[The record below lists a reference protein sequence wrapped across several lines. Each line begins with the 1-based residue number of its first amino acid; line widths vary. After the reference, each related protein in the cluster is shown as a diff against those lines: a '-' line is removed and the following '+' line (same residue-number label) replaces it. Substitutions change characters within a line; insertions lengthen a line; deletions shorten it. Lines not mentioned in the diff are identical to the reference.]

1 MQKPLQFRISAA
13 LKNIIGSDLISDDY
27 IAIFELVKNAYDAH
41 ATRVE
46 ILFENV
52 NRPNA
57 KIVVLDNGK
66 GMDYNDLNNKWL
78 FVAYSAKKE
87 GTEEENYSYRD
98 RIKVKR
104 AYAGAKGIGRFSCDR
119 LGGTLYL
126 ETIKDEEGAK
136 VETLLT
142 EWDKFEGDIKDEF
155 VNISVLH
162 DTIDKSSYD
171 LKHGTV
177 LEITNL
183 KSEWS
188 REKFLKLKG
197 DLAKLIN
204 PNTQP
209 EDDQFEIEL
218 IVPDERSQDASKND
232 YVDIVNGKV
241 QNLIFETLDLKTTK
255 IISKVSGEE
264 TKEIETSLIEGGKLV
279 YRIIEESPFS
289 KLHDVDLEIYYLN
302 RSAKSTFTRRMGVE
316 PVNYGHIFVYKNGV
330 RIYPYG
336 ERGEDPLKI
345 DNRKVQGRTRYLGTR
360 EIMGYISINEP
371 NEELR
376 ETTSRGDGLLKT
388 NEYFQL
394 TEWFYQNLKRVER
407 YIIDIVD
414 WGNFLS
420 EDDFI
425 NFNESFVKTKGEG
438 GEIGI
443 KNVNENLLK
452 LIESISSG
460 RNIKSVELAP
470 DILEI
475 LDQKSERSVQ
485 KSLQNISEALESEVF
500 DKGEILERVRQT
512 SEKFERLKKSK
523 DEAENEA
530 LEKLL
535 ENEELTVDLEKEKK
549 KGAFQGALIGTDK
562 ERIIS
567 MQHQV
572 FHSSS
577 RIHRNLKL
585 LMKKLNPK
593 NLDEA
598 TKKYIK
604 IISLEASKI
613 NSIANFITKANFNL
627 KASEIETDLVDFIID
642 YLNEVYI
649 HEDAI
654 IDTRLRIETQANG
667 ASFVKTIRPLE
678 ITAVLDNF
686 ISNAEKAINSI
697 NPILSISFKVVNSQ
711 LVIKIADN
719 GKGIKQEV
727 LGEIFDLGYT
737 TTDGSGIGLFQ
748 VHDIIVNKMKGEIK
762 VDSELNK
769 GTTFT
774 LTIP

>member
-41 ATRVE
+41 ASRVE
-46 ILFENV
+46 ILFDQINT
-52 NRPNA
+52 PNA
-57 KIVVLDNGK
+57 KIVIKDNGK
-66 GMDYNDLNNKWL
+66 GMNYDDLINKWL

-87 GTEEENYSYRD
+87 GTEEEGYNYRD

-126 ETIKDEEGAK
+126 ETIKDEESAK

-142 EWDKFEGDIKDEF
+142 EWDKFEEDIKEEF

-162 DTIDKSSYD
+162 DTIDKSNYG
-171 LKHGTV
+171 LEHGTV

-188 REKFLKLKG
+188 RDKFLKLKG

-209 EDDQFEIEL
+209 ENDQFEIEL
-218 IVPDERSQDASKND
+218 IVPDEQREDESRSE
-232 YVDIVNGKV
+232 YGEIVNGKI

-255 IISKVSGEE
+255 IISRVSNEV
-264 TKEIETSLIEGGKLV
+264 KREIETSLIEGGKLV
-279 YRIIEESPFS
+279 YRIIEENLFS
-289 KLHDVDLEIYYLN
+289 RLNNVDLEIYFLN
-302 RSAKSTFTRRMGVE
+302 RSAKLTFTRRMGVE
-316 PVNYGHIFVYKNGV
+316 PVNFGHIFVYKNGV

-345 DNRKVQGRTRYLGTR
+345 DNRKAQGRTRYLGTR
-360 EIMGYISINEP
+360 EIIGYISINEP
-371 NEELR
+371 NDGLR

-388 NEYFQL
+388 KEYFEL
-394 TEWFYQNLKRVER
+394 IEWFYQNIKRVER

-425 NFNESFVKTKGEG
+425 NFNESFPKGEG
-438 GEIGI
+438 KEV
-443 KNVNENLLK
+443 KTENVNENLLK

-470 DILEI
+470 DILQI
-475 LDQKSERSVQ
+475 LEQKSEKSVQ
-485 KSLQNISEALESEVF
+485 QSLQHISEALESEVF
-500 DKGEILERVRQT
+500 DKKEILKRVRQT
-512 SEKFERLKKSK
+512 SEKLEQLKKAK

-530 LEKLL
+530 IDKLI
-535 ENEELTVDLEKEKK
+535 ENEALTETLEKEIK

-562 ERIIS
+562 ERIIA

-593 NLDEA
+593 TLDEA

-604 IISLEASKI
+604 VISLEASKI

-627 KASEIETDLVDFIID
+627 KASEIETNLVDFVID

-649 HEDAI
+649 HEDAV
-654 IDTRLRIETQANG
+654 IDTNLKISIVDNG
-667 ASFVKTIRPLE
+667 CSFVTSIRPLE
-678 ITAVLDNF
+678 ITTVLDNF
-686 ISNAEKAINSI
+686 ISNAEKAKASSLKFTFVKANS
-697 NPILSISFKVVNSQ
+697 NLQIL
-711 LVIKIADN
+711 IADDGQGVKPEN
-719 GKGIKQEV
+719 IE
-727 LGEIFDLGYT
+727 EIFDLGFT
-737 TTDGSGIGLFQ
+737 TTDGSGIGLYQ
-748 VHDIIVNKMKGEIK
+748 VQDIIVNKMNGTITVE
-762 VDSELNK
+762 SELNK
-769 GTTFT
+769 GTTFKIT
-774 LTIP
+774 MP

>member
-27 IAIFELVKNAYDAH
+27 IAIFELVKNSYDAH
-41 ATRVE
+41 ASRVE
-46 ILFENV
+46 ILFEQINT
-52 NRPNA
+52 PNA
-57 KIVVLDNGK
+57 RILIKDNGK
-66 GMDYNDLNNKWL
+66 GMNYDDLINKWL

-87 GTEEENYSYRD
+87 GTEEDGYDYRD

-126 ETIKDEEGAK
+126 ETIKDEQGAK

-142 EWDKFEGDIKDEF
+142 EWDKFEGNIKEEF
-155 VNISVLH
+155 VDISVLH
-162 DTIDKSSYD
+162 DTIKTSNYSQ
-171 LKHGTV
+171 KHGTV

-183 KSEWS
+183 KSDWN
-188 REKFLKLKG
+188 RQNFLELKAA
-197 DLAKLIN
+197 LAKLIN

-209 EDDQFEIEL
+209 QEDQFEIEL
-218 IVPDERSQDASKND
+218 IVPNEIEEDKKQSQYLDK
-232 YVDIVNGKV
+232 VNGKI
-241 QNLIFETLDLKTTK
+241 QNLIFDTLELKTTK
-255 IISKVSGEE
+255 IISKVSDQNLN
-264 TKEIETSLIEGGKLV
+264 EIETSLIEGGKLV
-279 YRIIEESPFS
+279 YRIVEENPFP
-289 KLHDVDLEIYYLN
+289 KLKNVDLEIFYLN
-302 RSAKSTFTRRMGVE
+302 RSAKITFSRRMGLQPVE
-316 PVNYGHIFVYKNGV
+316 YGHIFIYKNGV

-336 ERGEDPLKI
+336 DRYEDPLKM
-345 DNRKVQGRTRYLGTR
+345 DNRKTQGRTRYLGTR
-360 EIMGYISINEP
+360 EVIGYISINEP
-371 NEELR
+371 NDELR

-388 NEYFQL
+388 SEYFQL
-394 TEWFYQNLKRVER
+394 IEWFFQNLKRVER

-420 EDDFI
+420 VDDFI
-425 NFNESFVKTKGEG
+425 NFNESFTKGEG
-438 GEIGI
+438 EEIEI

-460 RNIKSVELAP
+460 KNIKSVELAP

-475 LDQKSERSVQ
+475 LEQKSEKSVQ

-500 DKGEILERVRQT
+500 DKQEILARVRQT
-512 SEKFERLKKSK
+512 SEKFEKLKRSK

-530 LEKLL
+530 FEKLL
-535 ENEELTVDLEKEKK
+535 ENEELTEDLEKEKK

-585 LMKKLNPK
+585 LMKSLNPK
-593 NLDEA
+593 LLDEA

-604 IISLEASKI
+604 VISLEASKI

-627 KASEIETDLVDFIID
+627 KASEIETDLVDFVID

-649 HEDAI
+649 YEDAV
-654 IDTRLRIETQANG
+654 IDTDLRISLKKNAV
-667 ASFVKTIRPLE
+667 SFVRTIRPLE

-686 ISNAEKAINSI
+686 ISNAEKAKATSLNFTFMNSDSKLQI
-697 NPILSISFKVVNSQ
+697 FIE
-711 LVIKIADN
+711 DN
-719 GKGIKQEV
+719 GQGIKREDV
-727 LGEIFDLGYT
+727 SEIFDLGYT
-737 TTDGSGIGLFQ
+737 TTEGSGIGLYQ
-748 VHDIIVNKMKGEIK
+748 VHDIIVNKMHGAIH

-769 GTTFT
+769 GTIFT

>member
-1 MQKPLQFRISAA
+1 MQKPLKFRISAA

-41 ATRVE
+41 ASRVE
-46 ILFENV
+46 ILFDQINT
-52 NRPNA
+52 PNA
-57 KIVVLDNGK
+57 KIVIKDNGK
-66 GMDYNDLNNKWL
+66 GMNYDDLINKWL

-87 GTEEENYSYRD
+87 GTEEESYNYRD
-98 RIKVKR
+98 KIKVKR

-126 ETIKDEEGAK
+126 ETIKNGENAE

-142 EWDKFEGDIKDEF
+142 EWDKFEEDIKDEF

-162 DTIDKSSYD
+162 DTINKSSYG
-171 LKHGTV
+171 LEHGTV

-183 KSEWS
+183 KSEWN
-188 REKFLKLKG
+188 REKLLKLKG

-209 EDDQFEIEL
+209 ENDQFEIEL
-218 IVPDERSQDASKND
+218 IVPDEQREDESRSE
-232 YVDIVNGKV
+232 YGEIVNGKI

-255 IISKVSGEE
+255 IVSKVSSKESN
-264 TKEIETSLIEGGKLV
+264 EIETSLIEGGKLV
-279 YRIIEESPFS
+279 YRIIEENPFS
-289 KLHDVDLEIYYLN
+289 DLYNVDLEIYFLN

-336 ERGEDPLKI
+336 ERGEDPFKI
-345 DNRKVQGRTRYLGTR
+345 DNRKVQGPSRYLGTR
-360 EIMGYISINEP
+360 EIIGYISINEP
-371 NEELR
+371 NNELR

-388 NEYFQL
+388 KEYFEL

-420 EDDFI
+420 EEDFI
-425 NFNESFVKTKGEG
+425 NFNESFTKGEG
-438 GEIGI
+438 EKVET

-460 RNIKSVELAP
+460 KNIKSVELAP
-470 DILEI
+470 DILQI
-475 LDQKSERSVQ
+475 LEQKSEKSVQ
-485 KSLQNISEALESEVF
+485 QSLRHISEALENEVF
-500 DKGEILERVRQT
+500 DKKDILERVRQT
-512 SEKFERLKKSK
+512 SEKLEQLKKAK
-523 DEAENEA
+523 DEAESEAFDKLIENEA
-530 LEKLL
+530 LA
-535 ENEELTVDLEKEKK
+535 ENLEKEIK

-562 ERIIS
+562 ERIIA

-585 LMKKLNPK
+585 LMKKLDLK
-593 NLDEA
+593 TLDEA

-604 IISLEASKI
+604 VISLETSKI

-627 KASEIETDLVDFIID
+627 KASEIETNLVDFMMD

-649 HEDAI
+649 HQDAV
-654 IDTRLRIETQANG
+654 IDTNLKISIEDNG
-667 ASFVKTIRPLE
+667 CLFIKSIRPLE
-678 ITAVLDNF
+678 ITTVLDNF
-686 ISNAEKAINSI
+686 ISNAEKAKASSLKFIFMKANS
-697 NPILSISFKVVNSQ
+697 NLQIL
-711 LVIKIADN
+711 IADDGQGVKPEN
-719 GKGIKQEV
+719 LEK
-727 LGEIFDLGYT
+727 IFDLGFT
-737 TTDGSGIGLFQ
+737 TTDGSGIGLYQ
-748 VHDIIVNKMKGEIK
+748 VQDIIVNKMNGTITVE
-762 VDSELNK
+762 SELKN
-769 GTTFT
+769 GTTFKIT
-774 LTIP
+774 LP

>member
-27 IAIFELVKNAYDAH
+27 IAIFELVKNSYDAH
-41 ATRVE
+41 ASRVE
-46 ILFENV
+46 ILFEQTNT
-52 NRPNA
+52 PNA
-57 KIVVLDNGK
+57 KIVIKDNGK
-66 GMDYNDLNNKWL
+66 GMNYDDLINKWL

-87 GTEEENYSYRD
+87 GTEEESYNFRD
-98 RIKVKR
+98 KIKVKR

-126 ETIKDEEGAK
+126 ETIKDEQGAK

-155 VNISVLH
+155 VDISVLH
-162 DTIDKSSYD
+162 DTIEKSNYG
-171 LKHGTV
+171 LKNGTV

-183 KSEWS
+183 KSDWS

-218 IVPDERSQDASKND
+218 IVPDEKSEDANKSD
-232 YVDIVNGKV
+232 YGDIVNGKV

-264 TKEIETSLIEGGKLV
+264 NKEIETSLIEGGKLV
-279 YRIIEESPFS
+279 YKIIEENPFS
-289 KLHDVDLEIYYLN
+289 KLNNVDLEIYYLN

-336 ERGEDPLKI
+336 ERGEDPLKM
-345 DNRKVQGRTRYLGTR
+345 DNRKTQGRTRYLGTR
-360 EIMGYISINEP
+360 EVIGYISINEP
-371 NEELR
+371 NDELR

-388 NEYFQL
+388 SEYFQL
-394 TEWFYQNLKRVER
+394 IEWFYQNLKRVER

-420 EDDFI
+420 VDDFI
-425 NFNESFVKTKGEG
+425 NFNESFTKTKGES
-438 GEIGI
+438 GEIEI

-460 RNIKSVELAP
+460 KNIKSVELAP

-475 LDQKSERSVQ
+475 LEQKSEKSVQ

-500 DKGEILERVRQT
+500 DKKEILERVRQT
-512 SEKFERLKKSK
+512 SEKFEQLKRSK

-530 LEKLL
+530 FEKLL
-535 ENEELTVDLEKEKK
+535 ENEELTEDLEKEIK

-585 LMKKLNPK
+585 LMKKLDPK
-593 NLDEA
+593 KLDEA

-604 IISLEASKI
+604 VISLEASKI

-627 KASEIETDLVDFIID
+627 KASEIETDLIDFIID

-649 HEDAI
+649 HEDAV
-654 IDTRLRIETQANG
+654 IDTNLRIALKKD
-667 ASFVKTIRPLE
+667 ADSFVRTIRPLE
-678 ITAVLDNF
+678 ITTVLDNF
-686 ISNAEKAINSI
+686 ISNAEKAKATSLNFTFMNSDSKLQ
-697 NPILSISFKVVNSQ
+697 ILIE
-711 LVIKIADN
+711 DN
-719 GKGIKQEV
+719 GQGIRPEDID
-727 LGEIFDLGYT
+727 EIFHLGYT
-737 TTDGSGIGLFQ
+737 TTDGSGIGLYQ
-748 VHDIIVNKMKGEIK
+748 VQDIIVNKMHGKIH

-769 GTTFT
+769 GTIFT
-774 LTIP
+774 LTIL

>member
-27 IAIFELVKNAYDAH
+27 IAIFELVKNSYDAH
-41 ATRVE
+41 ASRVE
-46 ILFENV
+46 ILFDQINT
-52 NRPNA
+52 PNA
-57 KIVVLDNGK
+57 KIVIKDNGK
-66 GMDYNDLNNKWL
+66 GMNYDDLINKWL

-87 GTEEENYSYRD
+87 GTEEEGYNYRD

-126 ETIKDEEGAK
+126 ETIKDGESAK

-142 EWDKFEGDIKDEF
+142 EWDKFEEDIKEEF

-162 DTIDKSSYD
+162 DTIDKSNYG
-171 LKHGTV
+171 LEHGTI

-188 REKFLKLKG
+188 RDKFLKLKG

-209 EDDQFEIEL
+209 ENDQFEIEL
-218 IVPDERSQDASKND
+218 IVPNEQPEDDKKIE
-232 YVDIVNGKV
+232 YGEIVNGKI

-255 IISKVSGEE
+255 IISKVSRQDNQ
-264 TKEIETSLIEGGKLV
+264 EIETALVEGGKLV
-279 YRIIEESPFS
+279 YRIIEENPFS
-289 KLHDVDLEIYYLN
+289 NLHDVDLEIYFLN

-316 PVNYGHIFVYKNGV
+316 PVNYGHIFIYKNGV
-330 RIYPYG
+330 RVYPYG

-345 DNRKVQGRTRYLGTR
+345 DNRKAQGQNRYLGTR
-360 EIMGYISINEP
+360 EIIGYISINEP
-371 NEELR
+371 NNELR

-388 NEYFQL
+388 KEYFEL

-420 EDDFI
+420 EDDYI
-425 NFNESFVKTKGEG
+425 NFNKAFTKGEG
-438 GEIGI
+438 QKIET
-443 KNVNENLLK
+443 KNVNENFLK

-470 DILEI
+470 DILQI
-475 LDQKSERSVQ
+475 LEQKSEKSVQ
-485 KSLQNISEALESEVF
+485 QSLQHISEALESEVF
-500 DKGEILERVRQT
+500 DKKEILKIVRET
-512 SEKFERLKKSK
+512 SEKLEQLKKAK

-530 LEKLL
+530 IDKLI
-535 ENEELTVDLEKEKK
+535 ENEALTETLEKEIK

-562 ERIIS
+562 ERIIAL
-567 MQHQV
+567 QHQV

-585 LMKKLNPK
+585 LMKKLDPK
-593 NLDEA
+593 TLDEA

-604 IISLEASKI
+604 VISLEASKI

-627 KASEIETDLVDFIID
+627 KASEIEINLVDFVID

-649 HEDAI
+649 HENAV
-654 IDTRLRIETQANG
+654 IDTNLKISIVDMG
-667 ASFVKTIRPLE
+667 CSFLTSIRPLE
-678 ITAVLDNF
+678 ITTVLDNF
-686 ISNAEKAINSI
+686 ISNAEKAKASSLKFTFVKANS
-697 NPILSISFKVVNSQ
+697 NLQIL
-711 LVIKIADN
+711 IADD
-719 GKGIKQEV
+719 GQGIKPENI
-727 LGEIFDLGYT
+727 GDIFDLGFT
-737 TTDGSGIGLFQ
+737 TTDGSGIGLYQ
-748 VHDIIVNKMKGEIK
+748 VQDIITNKMNGTISVE
-762 VDSELNK
+762 SELNK
-769 GTTFT
+769 GTTFKI
-774 LTIP
+774 TIP

>member
-1 MQKPLQFRISAA
+1 MKRQLQFRISAA

-27 IAIFELVKNAYDAH
+27 IAIFELVKNSYDAH
-41 ATRVE
+41 ASRVE
-46 ILFENV
+46 ILFDQINT
-52 NRPNA
+52 PNA
-57 KIVVLDNGK
+57 KIVIKDNGK
-66 GMDYNDLNNKWL
+66 GMNYNDLTDKWL
-78 FVAYSAKKE
+78 FVAYSAKKD
-87 GTEEENYSYRD
+87 GTEEESYNYRD

-126 ETIKDEEGAK
+126 ETIKEEEGAK

-142 EWDKFEGDIKDEF
+142 EWDKFEGNIKDEF
-155 VNISVLH
+155 VDISVLH
-162 DTIDKSSYD
+162 DTIDESNYG

-183 KSEWS
+183 KSQWS

-209 EDDQFEIEL
+209 EEDQFEIEL
-218 IVPDERSQDASKND
+218 IVPDEKSEDNTKD
-232 YVDIVNGKV
+232 KYGEIVNGRI

-255 IISKVSGEE
+255 IISRVFGE
-264 TKEIETSLIEGGKLV
+264 KRSEIETSLIEGGRLV
-279 YRIIEESPFS
+279 YRIVEENPYS

-302 RSAKSTFTRRMGVE
+302 RSAKLTFTRRMGIE

-360 EIMGYISINEP
+360 EIIGYISINEP
-371 NEELR
+371 NDELR

-420 EDDFI
+420 VDDFI
-425 NFNESFVKTKGEG
+425 NFNESFSKGEG
-438 GEIGI
+438 QEIE
-443 KNVNENLLK
+443 KKDVNENLLR
-452 LIESISSG
+452 LVESISSG
-460 RNIKSVELAP
+460 KNIKTVELAP
-470 DILEI
+470 DILGI
-475 LDQKSERSVQ
+475 LEQKSEKSVQ
-485 KSLQNISEALESEVF
+485 RSLKDISEAIENDTF
-500 DKGEILERVRQT
+500 DKKEILERIRKT
-512 SEKFERLKKSK
+512 SQKLEQLKKEK
-523 DEAENEA
+523 DEAEEEA
-530 LEKLL
+530 LGKGIEL
-535 ENEELTVDLEKEKK
+535 EETSENLEQQVK

-585 LMKKLNPK
+585 LIKKLDPNTF
-593 NLDEA
+593 DEA
-598 TKKYIK
+598 TKKYVK
-604 IISLEASKI
+604 VISLEASKI

-627 KASEIETDLVDFIID
+627 KASEIEEDLVDFVVD

-649 HEDAI
+649 IEDAV
-654 IDTRLRIETQANG
+654 IDTDLKIYIDINSATHI
-667 ASFVKTIRPLE
+667 KTIRPLE
-678 ITAVLDNF
+678 VTSVLDNF
-686 ISNAEKAINSI
+686 ISNAEKAKAKTLNFT
-697 NPILSISFKVVNSQ
+697 FKKTDSKLQ
-711 LVIKIADN
+711 IVIKDD
-719 GKGIKQEV
+719 GQGIKQKDISR
-727 LGEIFDLGYT
+727 IFELGYS

-748 VHDIIVNKMKGEIK
+748 IQDIVVSKMKGAIE

-769 GTTFT
+769 GTTFKI
-774 LTIP
+774 TIP